1 MRQAGRGAGG
11 TLLIAVALVALAAP
25 AGSSDAQRRPSLP
38 PPAPRD
44 APVVAGPT
52 DSGARLLAFDR
63 GRRLCL
69 ALSQRGDPDPYPDCE
84 RPSGRL
90 RSPSSAS
97 SYDGSSGLSW
107 QLGTVS
113 SEVAGVELVFGGG
126 PRVRVPTEAGDAYD
140 GRYAGQ
146 VRFYLAEYRGFREP
160 LYIRLLGADGATL
173 AVPQFLSFL
182 YRRVGPPRTLLEG
195 GAGERRWSLR
205 GVTRRTLAGVP
216 GHEERIIDLEC
227 IDLDP
232 RRGRPLAE
240 ACANPDFAEEAHIF
254 SSSEACRPIGRAVT
268 GMVTQDVRAVT
279 AVLGSG
285 KVRRLRLHRLPAQYA
300 GRRAFALA
308 LGLRAAVRRL
318 VVLRGDGTR
327 RVLLEGLAPGSLR
340 CGENSIFAYAY
351 TEEQSGPRGPLAWTV
366 YDRGVLLCST
376 LGSPRPADDCEYPP
390 LEDFSSIVRDR
401 TLGDRN
407 VLALVVPRDVAR
419 AVLRLRDGRVVRAE
433 ATFDGPYAGR
443 YRGLVGFVSFELPV
457 GSRAER
463 LTLVDD
469 RGGRVFSYP
478 LDSEWRPTGRAATL
492 LRPRGGLGLRVV
504 EATFPGEDMSTA
516 CLRLT
521 GSQAPDEGDECGFG
535 LPGVDQ
541 VFAQCSPRRIVLW
554 GAQRNLQAV
563 TASTD
568 RGEVE
573 GRVAAIPRRF
583 QRRPTAAY
591 QVVIPARAALRSLT
605 FTRRNRT
612 HTRRLSLSPAVRQ
625 CGYGDFFTVNP

>member
-11 TLLIAVALVALAAP
+11 TLLIAGALVALVAP
-25 AGSSDAQRRPSLP
+25 AGSSDAQRRPSFP
-38 PPAPRD
+38 RPAPRD

-63 GRRLCL
+63 SRRLCL
-69 ALSQRGDPDPYPDCE
+69 ALSQRGDPDSYPDCE

-107 QLGTVS
+107 QWGTVS

-126 PRVRVPTEAGDAYD
+126 RRVRVPTEAGGAYT

-146 VRFYLAEYRGFREP
+146 VRFFLAEFRGYREP

-173 AVPQFLSFL
+173 AVPQLLSFFN
-182 YRRVGPPRTLLEG
+182 RRVGPPRTLLEG

-232 RRGRPLAE
+232 RRGPPLTE
-240 ACANPDFAEEAHIF
+240 VCANPDFAEEAHLF
-254 SSSEACRPIGRAVT
+254 SSAEACRPIGRAVT
-268 GMVTQDVRAVT
+268 GMVTREVRAVT

-285 KVRRLRLHRLPAQYA
+285 VVRRLRLHRLPARYA

-308 LGLRAAVRRL
+308 LGRRAAVRRL

-327 RVLLEGLAPGSLR
+327 KVLLEGLAPGSLR
-340 CGENSIFAYAY
+340 CGENGTFLYAYAD
-351 TEEQSGPRGPLAWTV
+351 EPSEPRGPLVWTL

-376 LGSPRPADDCEYPP
+376 LGSPRPAHDCEYPP
-390 LEDFSSIVRDR
+390 LEHFSSIVRDR

-407 VLALVVPRDVAR
+407 VLAVVVPRDVAR
-419 AVLRLRDGRVVRAE
+419 AVVQLRDGRVVRAE
-433 ATFDGPYAGR
+433 ATFEGPYAGR
-443 YRGLVGFVSFELPV
+443 YRGLVRFVSLELPD
-457 GSRAER
+457 GRRAEK
-463 LTLVDD
+463 LTLLDEG
-469 RGGRVFSYP
+469 GGRIASYP
-478 LDSEWRPTGRAATL
+478 LAWEVRPTGRAATL

-504 EATFPGEDMSTA
+504 EATYPGGDTSTA

-541 VFAQCSPRRIVLW
+541 VVAQCSPRRIVLW

-583 QRRPTAAY
+583 QPRPTAAY
-591 QVVIPARAALRSLT
+591 QVLIPPRAALRSLT
-605 FTRRNRT
+605 FTRGNRT

-625 CGYGDFFTVNP
+625 CGYSDVFTVNP